1 LEAPKARNVIARANG
16 PGHARDKAV
25 SAESAK
31 FESIPNVTF
40 IVRDLVTLEERTQ
53 LILKSN
59 AMMMLFLILDI
70 AL

>member
-1 LEAPKARNVIARANG
+1 MQKPGPTARVKCGSIA
-16 PGHARDKAV
+16 

-31 FESIPNVTF
+31 CESIPNVTF

-59 AMMMLFLILDI
+59 ATMMLFLIVDI
-70 AL
+70 TL